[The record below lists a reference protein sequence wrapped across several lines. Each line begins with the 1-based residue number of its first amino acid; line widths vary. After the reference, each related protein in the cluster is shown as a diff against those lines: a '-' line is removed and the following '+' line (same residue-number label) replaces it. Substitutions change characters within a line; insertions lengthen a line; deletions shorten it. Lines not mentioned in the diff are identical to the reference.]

1 MRQIEGMSIEGWLK
15 ITKVYEDRSEVVFDR
30 KNLITKAAKQFLLTA
45 LFLNNVV
52 SDPIKT
58 LHAGIGG
65 AIDPNGLY
73 PKNEDPLAT
82 GLSNEII
89 SVPVA
94 YTTDLNEI
102 SVTFLADIDQTQAN
116 GQLITEAGLF
126 KDSGDIFNIK
136 NHPGILKTSE
146 FSIHYEWRIKYL

>member
-1 MRQIEGMSIEGWLK
+1 MNTNDGIIAEGWLT
-15 ITKVYEDRSEVVFDR
+15 ISKVYSDHEEVVFSK

-45 LFLNNVV
+45 LYLANIQ
-52 SDPIKT
+52 SDPITT

-82 GLSNEII
+82 GLVNEII
-89 SVPVA
+89 SVPVS
-94 YTTDLNEI
+94 YTTDANEI
-102 SVTFLADIDQTQAN
+102 SITFLADLDQTQAN
-116 GQLITEAGLF
+116 GQLVTEAGLF
-126 KDSGDIFNIK
+126 KASGDIFNVK

-146 FSIHYEWRIKYL
+146 FSIHYEWRVKYL